1 MERNE
6 EHVAHF
12 PRARLVRRRTT
23 LRCPA
28 NPKRHP
34 RTYYWST
41 CGPPVGPSSS
51 STGLSRCIPQVN
63 AIGQRPSVPTCRPRS
78 RGKYTAHQSFQSKRG
93 IDSDVSL
100 VFILL
105 ALLRRLR
112 FHPSTPLS
120 SLRLFYKWRSSLRS
134 LQFFRYN
141 FHSNRG
147 VAMAID
153 AVIRVI
159 NSEERPS
166 APPVYQV
173 ESWAKK
179 KRSKRPRA
187 DSSSQSD
194 EGGDRRM
201 PTEEEYLALCLMML
215 SRGISGGGSGLL
227 PGPLGGAPRRGP
239 VAEPAAARTQSYE
252 CSVCG
257 KAFPSYQ
264 ALGGHKTSHRKPA
277 APASGGDDAASAT
290 TSGSGAA
297 GSGGRVHECAVCHK
311 SFPSGQALGGH
322 MRCHYEGVI
331 NGSAAAAA
339 AKATKEAS
347 SSGAATS
354 SGRNLALDLNLLP
367 LPATRAGWINAK
379 KKGEDE
385 EVLSPL
391 AAPFPAAK
399 KPRLPTAPIVG
410 AATKQEE
417 EEEVM
422 SPLALTI
429 KPPIGVGSPAQGRYR
444 QWRGER
450 GAWVDFSNELSGTE
464 FGLRLNVEG
473 RLRVD
478 SGLDVLLECDLRVYH
493 ERLD

>member
-1 MERNE
+1 
-6 EHVAHF
+6 
-12 PRARLVRRRTT
+12 
-23 LRCPA
+23 
-28 NPKRHP
+28 
-34 RTYYWST
+34 
-41 CGPPVGPSSS
+41 
-51 STGLSRCIPQVN
+51 
-63 AIGQRPSVPTCRPRS
+63 
-78 RGKYTAHQSFQSKRG
+78 
-93 IDSDVSL
+93 
-100 VFILL
+100 
-105 ALLRRLR
+105 
-112 FHPSTPLS
+112 
-120 SLRLFYKWRSSLRS
+120 
-134 LQFFRYN
+134 
-141 FHSNRG
+141 
-147 VAMAID
+147 MAID

-429 KPPIGVGSPAQGRYR
+429 KPPIGVGSPLPTALKL
-444 QWRGER
+444 
-450 GAWVDFSNELSGTE
+450 VSFI
-464 FGLRLNVEG
+464 
-473 RLRVD
+473 
-478 SGLDVLLECDLRVYH
+478 
-493 ERLD
+493 